1 MAPRRDDNLS
11 GEPHSWAEYRLK
23 ILDLVAK
30 HEIEIARLHDESIK
44 RDVLDKARSVGWAWL
59 GAIVGSIA
67 GGIVTAIIIKIIHL

>member
-1 MAPRRDDNLS
+1 MAPRRDANLS

-67 GGIVTAIIIKIIHL
+67 GGIVTAVIIKIIHL